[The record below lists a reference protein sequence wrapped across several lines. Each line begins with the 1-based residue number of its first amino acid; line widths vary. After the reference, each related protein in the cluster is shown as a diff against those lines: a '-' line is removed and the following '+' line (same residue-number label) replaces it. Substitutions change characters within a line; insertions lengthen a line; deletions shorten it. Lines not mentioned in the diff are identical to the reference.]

1 MMRAA
6 AVLAWVSGLGF
17 GIPGVYAIWHLVDR
31 GSIASLMGYPTY
43 GDGAFDRHGVSTSV
57 PLLVGFLAVCVAEC
71 VAGWLMWG
79 FSRSGAILA
88 LALVPFGLVFW
99 IGFSLPFGPI
109 LAAPRTAL
117 ILMSWSLWDSVRDS
131 L

>member
-1 MMRAA
+1 MMKAA
-6 AVLAWVSGLGF
+6 AVLSWMSGLGF
-17 GIPGVYAIWHLVDR
+17 GIPGIYAIWYLIDR

-43 GDGAFDRHGVSTSV
+43 GGGVFEKNGVTTSV

-79 FSRSGAILA
+79 YSQSGAILA
-88 LALVPFGLVFW
+88 LALLPFGLIFW
-99 IGFSLPFGPI
+99 IGFSLPLGPV
-109 LAAPRTAL
+109 LAVGRTAL
-117 ILMSWSLWDSVRDS
+117 ILMSWSSWSSVR